1 MRIWVDIE
9 DSAGVRQGDGPIECL
24 TASVERPLDGI
35 GSIKFSYPHTA
46 RSNALVLSR
55 RRARL
60 FVDYLGDIRE
70 IGFGIIHDIGLSEV
84 AGGSRIAN
92 ASGPDIMQEL
102 HEANVLQNRQF
113 ENATQT
119 SISTEL
125 IGLVSGW
132 SDTVDGGL
140 PNTTIRADVHSVMQT
155 YLALANKNG
164 LHIRLG
170 AGKTLEYGAFGDV
183 STVRAIGPIVDY
195 VGVEDEDDLILI
207 EQLVFNK
214 KSQDLSNWIIG
225 LGGGEGDAQLTLEH
239 SDRSVS
245 GGDPYDILDIA
256 NPDGTRAYHIKDA
269 TSITAFGEVRI
280 PVTFKDIAPL
290 SHGLNARKHA
300 ANALYDATVAY
311 IERHKDEIQSYK
323 ITARKPKTTIKPGD
337 KITVRYKGDLV
348 DGDDVLVTYLDI
360 NDDFWVMDI
369 SESFAD
375 GQAVISMTVNNIDRH
390 LLEASD
396 MVVGAVE
403 AVFVNNVAVQ
413 TNVIV
418 YENTFY
424 DSLSKRTPG
433 ASDPDKFA
441 TFKYRPAK
449 FITDVIGVW
458 LDFKSFF
465 LETTAAPTF
474 ASSSYNFGIFLQDQY
489 PSDISLF
496 INGVDESSSYGGPWN
511 TSAGNAQVDIQDLD
525 ITADL
530 EAETGEIF
538 AEHTIE
544 FKCGQPGT
552 TRGIEV
558 PGFTVTTADTTHGQI
573 MATFRTMA
581 IASALAPV

>member
-9 DSAGVRQGDGPIECL
+9 DAAGVRQGDGPIECL
-24 TASVERPLDGI
+24 SASVERPLDGI

-46 RSNALVLSR
+46 RSNALVIGR

-70 IGFGIIHDIGLSEV
+70 IGFGIIMDIGLSEG
-84 AGGSRIAN
+84 AGGSRVAN

-102 HEANVLQNRQF
+102 HDANVLQNRQF

-119 SISTEL
+119 SISTTL
-125 IGLVSGW
+125 IGLASGW
-132 SDTVDGGL
+132 SDTVDSGL

-155 YLALANKNG
+155 YQALAKKNG

-170 AGKTLEYGAFGDV
+170 SGKTLEYGAFGDV
-183 STVRAIGPIVDY
+183 STVRAIGPVVDY
-195 VGVEDEDDLILI
+195 VGVEDEDNLILI

-214 KSQDLSNWIIG
+214 KSQDLANWLIG
-225 LGGGEGDAQLTLEH
+225 LGGGEGHAQLTLEH
-239 SDRSVS
+239 SDRSTG
-245 GGDPYDILDIA
+245 GGDPYDVLDIA

-269 TSITAFGEVRI
+269 TSITAFGEIRI

-290 SHGLNARKHA
+290 SHGITARKHA

-311 IERHKDEIQSYK
+311 LERHKDEVLSYK

-348 DGDDVLVTYLDI
+348 DENGVLVTYLDI

-369 SESFAD
+369 SESFAE
-375 GQAVISMTVNNIDRH
+375 GQATISMTVNNIDRH

-403 AVFVNNVAVQ
+403 AVFVDSVAVQ
-413 TNVIV
+413 TNVAV
-418 YENTFY
+418 FENTYY
-424 DSLSKRTPG
+424 DTVSKRPPG
-433 ASDPDKFA
+433 APDPDKFA
-441 TFKYRPAK
+441 TFKYRPAE

-458 LDFKSFF
+458 LDFKTFL

-474 ASSSYNFGIFLQDQY
+474 ASSSYNFGVFLQDQY
-489 PSDISLF
+489 PTDVQLW
-496 INGVDESSSYGGPWN
+496 INGTNESSSYGGPWN
-511 TSAGNAQVDIQDLD
+511 ASTSNSQLDIQDLD

-530 EAETGEIF
+530 EAATGEIYD
-538 AEHTIE
+538 EHTIE
-544 FKCGQPGT
+544 FKCGQPGVQY
-552 TRGIEV
+552 GIEV
-558 PGFTVTTADTTHGQI
+558 PGFTVTTADSTHGKV